1 MESLNLYLKEL
12 REKRGIS
19 LERIR
24 EDLLLAPEKILQMEA
39 GDWEALGEYGIRKA
53 MVYNYARYLEAD
65 IYAVMTEFDLI
76 FPPSNQAA
84 PMVISVPKEKRIMLS
99 TNFIWM
105 VAIFVI
111 VIILGSIIFVA
122 YRNGFL
128 ESPQLFSQAD
138 SVETEAVADTP
149 EEIEPAVPDSTR
161 TRMRELTQML
171 KPNPQEEE
179 KKAASHKQE
188 IISDNTDYM
197 GKFLGKNPMNVDIH

>member
-1 MESLNLYLKEL
+1 MESLSLYLKEL
-12 REKRGIS
+12 REKKGIS
-19 LERIR
+19 LDKIR
-24 EDLLLAPEKILQMEA
+24 EDLLIPAEKILQMEA

-76 FPPSNQAA
+76 YPPENQAA
-84 PMVISVPKEKRIMLS
+84 PTMISVPKEKRIMLS

-105 VAIFVI
+105 VVISVI

-122 YRNGFL
+122 YKNGFL
-128 ESPQLFSQAD
+128 ESPQLFSKDDKD
-138 SVETEAVADTP
+138 STEVAAEIP

-161 TRMRELTQML
+161 TRMLELTQML
-171 KPNPQEEE
+171 KPNPQTEEE
-179 KKAASHKQE
+179 KQESHKQE

-197 GKFLGKNPMNVDIH
+197 GKFLGDNPMNVDIH